1 VKLLGEGS
9 SSGSGS
15 GGSGRCLTPE
25 GDGAAAGGDGGTSA
39 RALFGP
45 GSWPSSEQ
53 GSPEES
59 LEPKPLGTLGDA
71 LGEGATPWA
80 LGEDG
85 GLGEAGG
92 TAAEEGG
99 ASINAA
105 TAFSGTASKG
115 AFRAGLPSG
124 TCPYVRGSYGS
135 GSGSGA
141 MLFGLFGAQGS
152 GSSAELSQSSG
163 DYEERGYVAGGG
175 SPGRGGR
182 AEPERQ
188 MSTLGLPRAATSR
201 EERRQKPMLVV
212 SATQQVV
219 LDHHTPPLTLTLP
232 LALPRLLPYLPPT
245 RWCA

>member
-45 GSWPSSEQ
+45 GSWPSSEK

-59 LEPKPLGTLGDA
+59 LDPSPLGALGDT
-71 LGEGATPWA
+71 LGEGAA

-85 GLGEAGG
+85 GPGEAGG

-141 MLFGLFGAQGS
+141 MLFGAQGS

-219 LDHHTPPLTLTLP
+219 LDHHIPPLTLTLP
-232 LALPRLLPYLPPT
+232 LALPRLLPLPVP
-245 RWCA
+245 RGGARE